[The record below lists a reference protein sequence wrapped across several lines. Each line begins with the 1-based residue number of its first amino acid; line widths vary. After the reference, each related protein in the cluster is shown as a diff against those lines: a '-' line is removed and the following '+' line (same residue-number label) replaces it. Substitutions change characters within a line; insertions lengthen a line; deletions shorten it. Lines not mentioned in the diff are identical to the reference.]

1 MFGHGFDFFG
11 KIHIPAETRVHA
23 GENARNRFWI
33 GQKPAEKSTLEFCAK
48 LHFLRCPH
56 IFLKKSIFYV
66 KSKHKLFLK
75 KKAVKREKNHQP
87 PKRAKFQWFLGQKA
101 AFSQL
106 EGNIWI
112 LRRPISAKGPPA
124 ANLSKSEQSDVVG
137 SLMRGVRGGY
147 YTNLIITPNFSFN

>member
-1 MFGHGFDFFG
+1 MECRRMFGHGFDFFG
-11 KIHIPAETRVHA
+11 KNHIPAETRVHA

-56 IFLKKSIFYV
+56 IFLK
-66 KSKHKLFLK
+66 
-75 KKAVKREKNHQP
+75 NHQP
-87 PKRAKFQWFLGQKA
+87 PNREKFQWFLGQKA

-124 ANLSKSEQSDVVG
+124 ANLSKSEQSEVVG
-137 SLMRGVRGGY
+137 SLMRGVREKEKEMSWSDPPWRGGEPFS
-147 YTNLIITPNFSFN
+147 IIGLGSNPNFAGG